1 MNAAV
6 GGHCAGSDRGVNP
19 PIGGNRAGGG
29 GAGGRGETA
38 DGAARR
44 RVAGVDEAGRG
55 PLAGPVVAA
64 AVILDPARP
73 IPGLG
78 DSKLLSPQRR
88 EALDAEIRARA
99 AGWAIARVD
108 VDVIDAINI
117 LEATMQ
123 AMREAVARLDPAP
136 ERVLV
141 DGNRCPDLPCPV
153 RAVVGGDASV
163 AAIGAASILAKVA
176 RDREMVEM
184 DRRYPGYGFARHKGY
199 GTRAHREA
207 LHRLGPSPIH
217 RRSFAPVRSAL
228 FRCVR
233 GQGTS

>member
-1 MNAAV
+1 MNAAA
-6 GGHCAGSDRGVNP
+6 GH
-19 PIGGNRAGGG
+19 
-29 GAGGRGETA
+29 GAGGDHGMNVPTGGNLPGGGRATDRRDFA
-38 DGAARR
+38 DGTASRR
-44 RVAGVDEAGRG
+44 TAGVDEAGRG

-123 AMREAVARLDPAP
+123 AMREAVTRLDPAP

-153 RAVVGGDASV
+153 RAIVGGDASV

-207 LHRLGPSPIH
+207 LFRLGPSPIH

-233 GQGTS
+233 GQDTS